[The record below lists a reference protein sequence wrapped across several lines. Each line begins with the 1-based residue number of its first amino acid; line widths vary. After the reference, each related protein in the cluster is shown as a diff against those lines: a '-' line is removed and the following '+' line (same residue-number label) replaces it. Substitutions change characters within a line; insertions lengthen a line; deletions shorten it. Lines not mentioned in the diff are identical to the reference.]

1 MKILLLLIKIT
12 GCVFFTKYICAKTRS
27 KDTSVLQGLI
37 TNNTITI
44 KKIFSPTQLSN
55 IEISFK
61 KFNIPYNT
69 ASLFLILVCGILISL
84 TTFFICI
91 KIFPIISLSLIVSI
105 PMIFLPVWIINF
117 IAKLEQNK
125 LETELSDFFIQ
136 LKSSLSVN
144 SDIIDA
150 LRRIQNCVLEPFS
163 GYTRQLLNEINAGK
177 LPDKALECFA
187 QKINIKKFSMYINNV
202 RYCHIYGGDI
212 SYLTEKTQKVISE
225 AIKQKRKREKE
236 TNSICIVLYMLI
248 AIDLYMYFYFI
259 AKTPEYLNIMIE
271 SFIGQIILNLN
282 FLSLWGVVW
291 LSTLVKKM
299 EY

>member
-1 MKILLLLIKIT
+1 MKILLLLIRIIA
-12 GCVFFTKYICAKTRS
+12 CFFIAKYIYEKIET
-27 KDTSVLQGLI
+27 KDTSMLQGLI
-37 TNNTITI
+37 TNKRLSV
-44 KKIFSPTQLSN
+44 KKIFSPKQLTN

-61 KFNIPYNT
+61 KLNIPYNT
-69 ASLFLILVCGILISL
+69 ASVFLILICGIVFSLI
-84 TTFFICI
+84 TFIICI
-91 KIFPIISLSLIVSI
+91 KIFPLLSISLIVSI
-105 PMIFLPVWIINF
+105 PMIFVPVWIINF
-117 IAKLEQNK
+117 IAKIEQNK
-125 LETELSDFFIQ
+125 LETELNDFFIQ
-136 LKSSLSVN
+136 LKSSLSIN

-150 LRRIQNCVLEPFS
+150 LRRIQNCLLEPFS

-177 LPDKALECFA
+177 LPDKALEGFA

-212 SYLTEKTQKVISE
+212 AHLTEKTQKVIAD

-248 AIDLYMYFYFI
+248 AIDLYMYFSFI
-259 AKTPEYLNIMIE
+259 AKTPEYLNIMIK
-271 SFIGQIILNLN
+271 SFVGQIILNLN
-282 FLSLWGVVW
+282 FLSLWGVIW

>member
-1 MKILLLLIKIT
+1 MKILLLLIRIT
-12 GCVFFTKYICAKTRS
+12 ACIFIAKYIYEKTKM
-27 KDTSVLQGLI
+27 KDTSMLQGLI
-37 TNNTITI
+37 TNKRLSI
-44 KKIFSPTQLSN
+44 KKIFSPRQLSN
-55 IEISFK
+55 IEVSFK

-69 ASLFLILVCGILISL
+69 ASVFLVLVCGILVSII
-84 TTFFICI
+84 TFIVCTR
-91 KIFPIISLSLIVSI
+91 IFPISSISLIVSI
-105 PMIFLPVWIINF
+105 PMIFLPIWIINF
-117 IAKLEQNK
+117 IANLEQKKLES
-125 LETELSDFFIQ
+125 ELNDFFIQ

-150 LRRIQNCVLEPFS
+150 LRRIQNCVLDPFS
-163 GYTRQLLNEINAGK
+163 SYTKQLLNEINTGK
-177 LPDKALECFA
+177 LPDKALEGFA

-212 SYLTEKTQKVISE
+212 SYLTEKTQKTISE

-248 AIDLYMYFYFI
+248 AIDLYMYFSFI
-259 AKTPEYLNIMIE
+259 AKTPEYLNIMIK
-271 SFIGQIILNLN
+271 SFVGQIILNLN
-282 FLSLWGVVW
+282 FLSLWGVIW